1 MKQLSNAN
9 PNMKRQNVN
18 DQKLP
23 VKAVATPKTAPNKL
37 QPISDGIRPNRS
49 AIQPNSKPPTTA
61 PMKNIACA
69 IAGKAAFSHTQSSCN
84 QMKTIPILSL
94 ITMIDFIQL
103 QKNTTH

>member
-23 VKAVATPKTAPNKL
+23 VNAVATPNTAPNKL
-37 QPISDGIRPNRS
+37 QPISDGIRPKRS

-69 IAGKAAFSHTQSSCN
+69 IAGNAAFSHTQSSCN
-84 QMKTIPILSL
+84 RIKTITIISL
-94 ITMIDFIQL
+94 NHND
-103 QKNTTH
+103 